1 MMGASD
7 ATGALAST
15 VGAFALGNLGSK
27 IGPSAIESTF
37 GTGTCIFGG
46 VRCVT
51 LAVGIALVAVAR
63 GTVAGP
69 AALLPGAGSFGGWA
83 GTAEAEE
90 AFPGATDKFALA
102 GGLVDSLAIA
112 DGGSLSVG
120 LPAILHK
127 ENYVPQ

>member
-46 VRCVT
+46 MRCVT

-63 GTVAGP
+63 GTVAGR
-69 AALLPGAGSFGGWA
+69 AALLPGQAPLVGGQ
-83 GTAEAEE
+83 E
-90 AFPGATDKFALA
+90 
-102 GGLVDSLAIA
+102 
-112 DGGSLSVG
+112 
-120 LPAILHK
+120 
-127 ENYVPQ
+127 

>member
-27 IGPSAIESTF
+27 IGPSAIEGTC

-46 VRCVT
+46 MRCVT

-63 GTVAGP
+63 GTVAGR
-69 AALLPGAGSFGGWA
+69 AALLPGQAPLVGGQ
-83 GTAEAEE
+83 E
-90 AFPGATDKFALA
+90 
-102 GGLVDSLAIA
+102 
-112 DGGSLSVG
+112 
-120 LPAILHK
+120 
-127 ENYVPQ
+127 